1 MLRPRTLPARIT
13 ALLLLALVL
22 GACGGNDTG
31 AEEHDGAPPRVRTQP
46 VTEVLQP
53 RPGTAPATVRAPNRS
68 DLSTDVSAR
77 VARVVV
83 DVGGTVAAGELLLAL
98 DDTDFRLA
106 LAQAQARVGSAQAR
120 VGLAE
125 QRLERAQRLREQ
137 RFVSEDEV
145 LALATEAEAAQA
157 ELRIAR
163 ADRDVAARNVEKCRI
178 TAPFD
183 GVVVERMA
191 QVGTLAAA
199 GTPLL
204 RLVDLAPVELEADL
218 QSADAGRL
226 DQAQDLRFHS
236 QGRSWPVE
244 LLRLAPVIEAGARTR
259 VARLGFT
266 DAAPEAGRTG
276 ELRWM
281 LPARELPPRLMV
293 RRGNA
298 LGVFIAEDG
307 IARFIAAP
315 GAQEGRP
322 FAVELPADARVVT
335 EGQQGLQDGDR
346 IEAVDDGRGTGPDAG
361 PTPERVGPGVA

>member
-31 AEEHDGAPPRVRTQP
+31 AEEQDGAPPRVRTQP

-204 RLVDLAPVELEADL
+204 RLVDLAPVEL
-218 QSADAGRL
+218 
-226 DQAQDLRFHS
+226 
-236 QGRSWPVE
+236 
-244 LLRLAPVIEAGARTR
+244 
-259 VARLGFT
+259 
-266 DAAPEAGRTG
+266 
-276 ELRWM
+276 
-281 LPARELPPRLMV
+281 
-293 RRGNA
+293 
-298 LGVFIAEDG
+298 
-307 IARFIAAP
+307 
-315 GAQEGRP
+315 
-322 FAVELPADARVVT
+322 
-335 EGQQGLQDGDR
+335 
-346 IEAVDDGRGTGPDAG
+346 
-361 PTPERVGPGVA
+361 